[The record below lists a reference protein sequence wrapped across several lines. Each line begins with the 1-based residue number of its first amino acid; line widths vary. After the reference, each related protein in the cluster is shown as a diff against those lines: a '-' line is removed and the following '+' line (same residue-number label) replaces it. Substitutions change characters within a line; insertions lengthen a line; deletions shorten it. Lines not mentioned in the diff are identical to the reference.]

1 MVDDRTEGRMDEV
14 ARGGGGR
21 VRPPRPAQQMTI
33 PDVDERSKQ
42 HVSSVVVQE
51 EGRDDVS

>member
-1 MVDDRTEGRMDEV
+1 MDEV